1 MLGGLVVHDD
11 HFLVMLDHAQPA
23 LRQFQLFADEAIEAS
38 RPGMTPHLR
47 RDVFLAEGMVSFFS
61 RDRGIDGAGASPARR
76 PRRPRFRLIRFR
88 SRRGQLQ
95 LVVGSGGDK
104 AFAPRA
110 VQLAFQTGHF
120 RDEFVDPSQE
130 LIDARFQRFDL
141 LGLSQN
147 QG

>member
-1 MLGGLVVHDD
+1 
-11 HFLVMLDHAQPA
+11 
-23 LRQFQLFADEAIEAS
+23 
-38 RPGMTPHLR
+38 
-47 RDVFLAEGMVSFFS
+47 MV
-61 RDRGIDGAGASPARR
+61 RGRR

-120 RDEFVDPSQE
+120 RDEFVDLSQE

-147 QG
+147 QGLTVRQIVREFHRPPGHHETSLIIVAP